1 LFLFQV
7 LLSALQLLQT
17 LASCGLLLYGL
28 NCYVLIFL
36 HRRACRR
43 MRAQDEAVDQA
54 WQSSCPQ
61 YPRVTVQ
68 LPVYNERYVI
78 QRLVEATA
86 RLQYPREQL
95 EIHILDDSTDATTA
109 IATRLVKH
117 YRQEGF
123 HIAVRH
129 RHQRHGYKA
138 GALAE
143 GLADATGEF
152 IAIFDADFVPE
163 PDFLLRTLP
172 FLQEPTVAMVQTR
185 WGHINQDYSVLTL
198 TQAMGL
204 DGHFGVEQ
212 PARCWAGLC
221 LSFNGS
227 GGLWRRQAIDDAGG
241 WQADTLTEDLD
252 LSYRAQLRGWRLK
265 FVPHVVCP
273 AELPIQMWGV
283 KSQQYRWAKG
293 SVQTA
298 KKLIPRMIRA
308 DLPLFTKCQALYHLN
323 NWLVHPLMLC
333 LLLASPAP
341 LQAEVS
347 PALQPYGL
355 TIIGIVLALCGP
367 ACLYMYAQYNLYKD
381 WLRRLWA
388 FPFLL
393 VFGTGL
399 ALNNTRAMLEGL
411 CNVRSPF
418 VRTPK
423 FRIEH
428 ASDTWLGKRYRSAFP
443 WLSLGEIL
451 LAAYSGYRLYLSSQQ
466 GTLRMHWF
474 LLLYTV
480 GFAMVAGLS
489 LQEFLQQYCHNRRPR
504 KR

>member
-1 LFLFQV
+1 V
-7 LLSALQLLQT
+7 LLAVLPLLQT
-17 LASCGLLLYGL
+17 LAACGLLLYGL
-28 NCYVLIFL
+28 NCYILLFL

-43 MRAQDEAVDQA
+43 MRAHDEAVEQA
-54 WQSSCPQ
+54 WQASHPS

-78 QRLVEATA
+78 QRLVEATV

-109 IATRLVKH
+109 IAARLVEH
-117 YRQEGF
+117 YGQEGF
-123 HIAVRH
+123 HIALRH
-129 RHQRHGYKA
+129 RQHRHGYKA

-172 FLQEPTVAMVQTR
+172 FMCDPTVAMVQAR
-185 WGHINQDYSVLTL
+185 WGYINRDYSVLTL
-198 TQAMGL
+198 AQSLGL

-212 PARCWAGLC
+212 PARCWSGLC
-221 LSFNGS
+221 LSFHGS
-227 GGLWRRQAIDDAGG
+227 GGLWRRKAIDDAGG

-273 AELPIQMWGV
+273 SELPIQMLGV
-283 KSQQYRWAKG
+283 KSQQHRWAKG

-298 KKLIPRMIRA
+298 KKLLPRVLRA
-308 DLPLFTKCQALYHLN
+308 DMPPFTKWQAVYHLTN
-323 NWLVHPLMLC
+323 YLVHPFMLC
-333 LLLASPAP
+333 TLLAWPAH
-341 LQAEVS
+341 LQAAVS
-347 PALQPYGL
+347 TSLLQYGL
-355 TIIGIVLALCGP
+355 ITLSVVLALCGP
-367 ACLYMYAQYNLYKD
+367 VSLYMYAQYYLYKD
-381 WLRRLWA
+381 WLRRLWC

-393 VFGTGL
+393 VLGTGM
-399 ALNNTRAMLEGL
+399 ALNNTRAILEAL
-411 CNVRSPF
+411 CNMRSPF

-423 FRIEH
+423 FRVER
-428 ASDTWLGKRYRSAFP
+428 AADTWIGKRYRSAFP

-451 LAAYSGYRLYLSSQQ
+451 LAAYSGYRLYFSYKQ
-466 GTLRMHWF
+466 GTLHLQWF

-480 GFAMVAGLS
+480 GFATVAGLS
-489 LQEFLQQYCHNRRPR
+489 VQEFLRQYCHTRQQRRGR
-504 KR
+504 ARA

>member
-1 LFLFQV
+1 MY
-7 LLSALQLLQT
+7 A
-17 LASCGLLLYGL
+17 
-28 NCYVLIFL
+28 
-36 HRRACRR
+36 H
-43 MRAQDEAVDQA
+43 DEAVEHA
-54 WQSSCPQ
+54 WQASRPQ

-78 QRLVEATA
+78 QRLVEATT
-86 RLQYPREQL
+86 RLQYPREAL

-109 IATRLVKH
+109 IATRLVER
-117 YRQEGF
+117 YRQQGF
-123 HIAVRH
+123 HIALRH

-172 FLQEPTVAMVQTR
+172 FLQDPTVAMVQTR
-185 WGHINQDYSVLTL
+185 WGHINRDYSMLTRAQSL
-198 TQAMGL
+198 IL
-204 DGHFGVEQ
+204 DSHFGVEQ

-241 WQADTLTEDLD
+241 WQADTLTEDFD

-283 KSQQYRWAKG
+283 KSQQQRWAKG
-293 SVQTA
+293 AMQTA
-298 KKLIPRMIRA
+298 KKLLARVLRA
-308 DLPLFTKCQALYHLN
+308 NLPLFTKCQAVYHLT

-333 LLLASPAP
+333 TLLASPAP
-341 LQAEVS
+341 LQAEMS
-347 PALQPYGL
+347 TSLPQYGL
-355 TIIGIVLALCGP
+355 TTLGLVLALGGS
-367 ACLYMYAQYNLYKD
+367 ASLSIYAQYSLYKD
-381 WLRRLWA
+381 WLQRLWS

-393 VFGTGL
+393 VFGTGM
-399 ALNNTRAMLEGL
+399 ALNSTKAILEGL

-428 ASDTWLGKRYRSAFP
+428 AADTWLGKRYRSAFP
-443 WLSLGEIL
+443 WGSLGEIL
-451 LAAYSGYRLYLSSQQ
+451 LAVYSGYRFYLASQQ
-466 GTLRMHWF
+466 GMLHLPWF
-474 LLLYTV
+474 LLVYTV
-480 GFAMVAGLS
+480 GFATVAGLS
-489 LQEFLQQYCHNRRPR
+489 VQEFLQQYCHSRRQR

>member
-1 LFLFQV
+1 
-7 LLSALQLLQT
+7 
-17 LASCGLLLYGL
+17 
-28 NCYVLIFL
+28 
-36 HRRACRR
+36 
-43 MRAQDEAVDQA
+43 
-54 WQSSCPQ
+54 
-61 YPRVTVQ
+61 
-68 LPVYNERYVI
+68 
-78 QRLVEATA
+78 
-86 RLQYPREQL
+86 
-95 EIHILDDSTDATTA
+95 
-109 IATRLVKH
+109 
-117 YRQEGF
+117 
-123 HIAVRH
+123 
-129 RHQRHGYKA
+129 
-138 GALAE
+138 
-143 GLADATGEF
+143 
-152 IAIFDADFVPE
+152 
-163 PDFLLRTLP
+163 
-172 FLQEPTVAMVQTR
+172 
-185 WGHINQDYSVLTL
+185 
-198 TQAMGL
+198 
-204 DGHFGVEQ
+204 
-212 PARCWAGLC
+212 
-221 LSFNGS
+221 
-227 GGLWRRQAIDDAGG
+227 
-241 WQADTLTEDLD
+241 
-252 LSYRAQLRGWRLK
+252 
-265 FVPHVVCP
+265 
-273 AELPIQMWGV
+273 
-283 KSQQYRWAKG
+283 
-293 SVQTA
+293 
-298 KKLIPRMIRA
+298 
-308 DLPLFTKCQALYHLN
+308 
-323 NWLVHPLMLC
+323 MLC